1 MRGEAPYRRAVIM
14 QRNTRN
20 VLVEDQWEEWEDLS
34 FRQQWRRSHPS
45 YLNIT
50 VFACNPN
57 AEVASSA
64 KPVIQEVEPAG
75 PSQSATLDGSSVDA
89 AMPEPMHPM
98 PSPARVESQETAS
111 ESCEP
116 TNSPPQRT
124 PSQSSADQPDAETP
138 RETENDTTI
147 PELDTRQPHEIPIP
161 DDTADELVC
170 DLLTCHDVETEIGPD
185 GQDLFW
191 RTELE
196 ISPEQLTNAMQSR

>member
-57 AEVASSA
+57 AEVANSA
-64 KPVIQEVEPAG
+64 KPAIQEMEPAG

-98 PSPARVESQETAS
+98 PSPARSESQETAS

-116 TNSPPQRT
+116 SQVDLNSSNHGPRFLTMSPENKKIALRLHKNLGHPDPQKLS
-124 PSQSSADQPDAETP
+124 PNCSD
-138 RETENDTTI
+138 
-147 PELDTRQPHEIPIP
+147 RQP
-161 DDTADELVC
+161 
-170 DLLTCHDVETEIGPD
+170 
-185 GQDLFW
+185 
-191 RTELE
+191 
-196 ISPEQLTNAMQSR
+196 